1 MADFI
6 SLIASILQLVD
17 TVAKTRNYVHD
28 FRNAPKDQRSLLLE
42 IQSLQNLVDEPDLN
56 HRIKNSL
63 TPGRP
68 SNGGFEGPL
77 NQLKE
82 EIQQLT
88 KKLDKRGLRPKARSL
103 FGYQDG
109 YNDIETD
116 ISSALGDYT
125 KKQGVDHD
133 EDQRDYDDQTL
144 YETKSKGERGKRPH
158 YFVVDILNSVRDV
171 ARSQQ
176 DDLEAKK
183 RDNIIK
189 WYSRLNFFLRQSDV
203 FSTRQPGEP
212 VGGS

>member
-17 TVAKTRNYVHD
+17 TVAKTRNYVRD

-63 TPGRP
+63 IPGRP

-88 KKLDKRGLRPKARSL
+88 KKLDKRGISKITGRLAWPLWGKEDVREGLANTERFKTSLNTWLGIKLWLAISTSSVISQDFGRRHARCSDIRMVIMISKQISPLPLGITLR
-103 FGYQDG
+103 
-109 YNDIETD
+109 N
-116 ISSALGDYT
+116 
-125 KKQGVDHD
+125 
-133 EDQRDYDDQTL
+133 
-144 YETKSKGERGKRPH
+144 RG
-158 YFVVDILNSVRDV
+158 
-171 ARSQQ
+171 
-176 DDLEAKK
+176 
-183 RDNIIK
+183 
-189 WYSRLNFFLRQSDV
+189 
-203 FSTRQPGEP
+203 
-212 VGGS
+212 

>member
-17 TVAKTRNYVHD
+17 AVAKTRNYVHD

-56 HRIKNSL
+56 RRIKNSL
-63 TPGRP
+63 APGRP
-68 SNGGFEGPL
+68 STGGFEGPL

-88 KKLDKRGLRPKARSL
+88 KKLDKRGISKITGRLAWPLWGKEDVREGLADTERFKTSLNTWLGIKLWLAISTSSVISCSLASGLRPKARSL

-109 YNDIETD
+109 YTDIETD

-133 EDQRDYDDQTL
+133 GEARPTL
-144 YETKSKGERGKRPH
+144 
-158 YFVVDILNSVRDV
+158 
-171 ARSQQ
+171 
-176 DDLEAKK
+176 
-183 RDNIIK
+183 
-189 WYSRLNFFLRQSDV
+189 
-203 FSTRQPGEP
+203 
-212 VGGS
+212 